1 MAWNDEHTALVCKL
15 FAEQVR
21 KGNRPNTHL
30 NNVGYTEVNERFF
43 QCTGIMLKKSQL
55 KNKWDKLKADLGAW
69 RKLMRKQTGTGW
81 NWDKGTINMD
91 AEWWKKNKKCEH
103 FSCI

>member
-43 QCTGIMLKKSQL
+43 LVYRYYVEKIST
-55 KNKWDKLKADLGAW
+55 
-69 RKLMRKQTGTGW
+69 
-81 NWDKGTINMD
+81 
-91 AEWWKKNKKCEH
+91 
-103 FSCI
+103 